1 MLTSTRTVKW
11 TVMQVRQQEVLDYTF
26 NLENNIRRSDVE
38 AQHERITM
46 DNHDW
51 IFEELGILI

>member
-1 MLTSTRTVKW
+1 
-11 TVMQVRQQEVLDYTF
+11 MQVRQQEVLDYTF